1 MLFARSKEGITM
13 KNLRIMLFLALLSLI
28 ISVAFVS
35 AQENENLAFSSEA
48 AGVIVHTFESGVFA
62 ENEDGTFTLSL
73 NAVPEIA
80 ALYFTSP
87 SILARNYNVL
97 ELSDD
102 WAYANTLSEEALF
115 GSAHLQFGT
124 TSVVLEITSPIY
136 DADAETL
143 SYTATFVEGVDDGTA
158 LKDAFAVPAA
168 FDEASLFIELD
179 PTFISTLISG
189 REARASEIRGVI
201 SCLTCKP

>member
-1 MLFARSKEGITM
+1 M
-13 KNLRIMLFLALLSLI
+13 KNLRIILFLAILSLI

-35 AQENENLAFSSEA
+35 AQESENLAFSSEA
-48 AGVIVHTFESGVFA
+48 AGVIVHTFESGAFA

-80 ALYFTSP
+80 ALYFTAP
-87 SILARNYNVL
+87 SILARNYNVI

-102 WAYANTLSEEALF
+102 WAFANTLSEEALF
-115 GSAHLQFGT
+115 GSAHLQFDT

-136 DADAETL
+136 DAETETL
-143 SYTATFVEGVDDGTA
+143 TYEATFVEGLDDGTA
-158 LKDAFAVPAA
+158 MKDAFSVPES
-168 FDEASLFIELD
+168 FDNASLFIELD

-189 REARASEIRGVI
+189 REARASEIRSVI
-201 SCLTCKP
+201 PCMTCKP

>member
-1 MLFARSKEGITM
+1 
-13 KNLRIMLFLALLSLI
+13 
-28 ISVAFVS
+28 
-35 AQENENLAFSSEA
+35 
-48 AGVIVHTFESGVFA
+48 
-62 ENEDGTFTLSL
+62 
-73 NAVPEIA
+73 
-80 ALYFTSP
+80 
-87 SILARNYNVL
+87 VL

-201 SCLTCKP
+201 GCLTCK